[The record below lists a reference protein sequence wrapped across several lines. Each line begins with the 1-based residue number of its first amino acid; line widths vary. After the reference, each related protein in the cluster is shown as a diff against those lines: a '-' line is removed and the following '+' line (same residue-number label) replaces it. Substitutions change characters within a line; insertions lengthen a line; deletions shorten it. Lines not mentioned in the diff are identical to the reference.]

1 MSIQIAP
8 ELEAGLQSAAQSEG
22 VTPDEIAARV
32 LAEWLEERE
41 DAEIANYRLA
51 NPVANEP
58 NRTLDDLRRHLGR

>member
-22 VTPDEIAARV
+22 VSPDEIAARV

-41 DAEIANYRLA
+41 DVEIANYRLA
-51 NPVANEP
+51 NPVEGEP